1 MSAFSLNE
9 KLKHPLG
16 AFFDDFEKNLEILK
30 KPFIFIN
37 VYVIMCALILFYK
50 TTKLE
55 RQKDD

>member
-16 AFFDDFEKNLEILK
+16 AFFDDFEKNSKIFK
-30 KPFIFIN
+30 NPFIFIN

-50 TTKLE
+50 STKLE